1 MKGNATP
8 STAGLAL
15 FDKVLYS
22 IAQICKD
29 FPFQSIAAEEKD
41 EMKSDIATA
50 SRIVHPLSQPCGAE
64 GAVVL
69 ALREFLFASSEQAEK
84 KHTSLLALI
93 KKIKGPR
100 GLEVMLSKLGG
111 GNLREWARLFAR
123 FNNDESDIL
132 THMSRCADRA
142 EKSQFIGN
150 EAYRRLVEV
159 SPFQGSRLV
168 VIQSRQPAN
177 RDDEREFFKAL
188 IKEKE
193 GECDTNMV
201 YVLVLKG
208 LSVADPKIFTFHP
221 VKDLLL
227 DIP

>member
-1 MKGNATP
+1 MTGTP
-8 STAGLAL
+8 SAL
-15 FDKVLYS
+15 R
-22 IAQICKD
+22 
-29 FPFQSIAAEEKD
+29 
-41 EMKSDIATA
+41 SDVKT
-50 SRIVHPLSQPCGAE
+50 VDPLNQPGGAE

-69 ALREFLFASSEQAEK
+69 ALRELLFASPEQVEEK
-84 KHTSLLALI
+84 HASLLALT
-93 KKIKGPR
+93 KRIKGPR
-100 GLEVMLSKLGG
+100 GFEVMISKLRGKS
-111 GNLREWARLFAR
+111 LHEWARLFAR

-132 THMSRCADRA
+132 AHVSRCPDRA

-150 EAYRRLVEV
+150 EAYRRLVEI

-168 VIQSRQPAN
+168 VIQSRQPSN